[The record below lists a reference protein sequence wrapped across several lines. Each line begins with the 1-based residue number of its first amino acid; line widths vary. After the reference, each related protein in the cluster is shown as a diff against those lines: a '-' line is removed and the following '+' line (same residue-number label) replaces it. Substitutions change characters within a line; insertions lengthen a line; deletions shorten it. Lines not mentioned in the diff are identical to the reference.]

1 MHQGIA
7 GVLFRGKVMGLIDC
21 RSMYYVVRPTIMQT
35 TRRAYY
41 EIDADGMYQSHSHCA
56 ALFYGVA
63 LEKLLYS
70 ELPVLQ
76 KRRPQPPLKRIRRGP

>member
-41 EIDADGMYQSHSHCA
+41 EIDADGMYQTHNLCA
-56 ALFYGVA
+56 APSSDDA
-63 LEKLLYS
+63 LEKLLFS
-70 ELPVLQ
+70 ERPVFP
-76 KRRPQPPLKRIRRGP
+76 KAARRRR